1 MKKTHTLF
9 YHIMIFILAQLA
21 WFSLLGLWIYWYV
34 SNYLILTQVGDKVSP
49 QLIPETTNVVA
60 LVSGLVL
67 LVMVSVGMSLIFVY
81 LNQQVNLTRL
91 YDNFISNVTHEL
103 KSPLSAIQLYLETLK
118 SREMPPEQRA
128 EFIDQM
134 LKDVQRLNNLITSIL
149 YMSGLDRKKTSRKYL
164 HNFNIYR
171 ADELIPK
178 IVSETTDRLQ
188 LAKDAVEISGQA
200 DCPVVA
206 DANWLQIV
214 IQNLFDNA
222 VKYSLNSVKISVRMA
237 CRRRYLEIDVS
248 DNGIGI
254 RPKDQKKI
262 FNKFQRLANADNPNV
277 KGTGLGLYW
286 AREIIREHGGTIS
299 VHSPGEGKGTTFTIR
314 LPVYGQAKKRYV
326 RKLLKR
332 SGNKTE

>member
-1 MKKTHTLF
+1 MKETHTLF

-171 ADELIPK
+171 ANELIPK
-178 IVSETTDRLQ
+178 IVSETADRLQ
-188 LAKDAVEISGQA
+188 LAKDAVEISGQV

-222 VKYSLNSVKISVRMA
+222 VKYSLNTVKISVRMA

>member
-178 IVSETTDRLQ
+178 IVSETADRLQ
-188 LAKDAVEISGQA
+188 LAKDAVEISGQV

-222 VKYSLNSVKISVRMA
+222 VKYSLNTVKISVRMA

>member
-178 IVSETTDRLQ
+178 IVSETADRLQ
-188 LAKDAVEISGQA
+188 LAKDAVEISGQV

-214 IQNLFDNA
+214 IQNLFDNGMFA
-222 VKYSLNSVKISVRMA
+222 
-237 CRRRYLEIDVS
+237 LE
-248 DNGIGI
+248 
-254 RPKDQKKI
+254 
-262 FNKFQRLANADNPNV
+262 
-277 KGTGLGLYW
+277 GL
-286 AREIIREHGGTIS
+286 
-299 VHSPGEGKGTTFTIR
+299 
-314 LPVYGQAKKRYV
+314 
-326 RKLLKR
+326 
-332 SGNKTE
+332 